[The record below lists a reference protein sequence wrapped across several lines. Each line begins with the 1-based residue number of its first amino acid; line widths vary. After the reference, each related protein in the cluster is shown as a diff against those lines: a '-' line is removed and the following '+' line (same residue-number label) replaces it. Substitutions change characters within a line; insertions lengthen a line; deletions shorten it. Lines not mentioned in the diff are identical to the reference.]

1 MGALLFAWRIRQI
14 TAAPACWGDRRKNGS
29 GLQTNRAVS
38 GAIRFRLFGMA
49 DQENRMNGR
58 RSDGDRL
65 ENNKRKQRKGDI
77 S

>member
-14 TAAPACWGDRRKNGS
+14 TAAPAFWGTEEKTAPAFRRTGLFREQSGS
-29 GLQTNRAVS
+29 GFLAWR
-38 GAIRFRLFGMA
+38 IRK
-49 DQENRMNGR
+49 NRMNGKC
-58 RSDGDRL
+58 SDGDRL

>member
-1 MGALLFAWRIRQI
+1 MLGGQKKKRLRPSGKRDSF
-14 TAAPACWGDRRKNGS
+14 RRENS
-29 GLQTNRAVS
+29 PGLQTNRAVS